1 MTQIPDE
8 EIKLVDA
15 TGKEMDEIAG
25 GGGDGG
31 WMEKWGQEII
41 HKEIC
46 SRLKPNDVVLD
57 LGSGDGRAS
66 NVFSMRNIPVITV
79 DLNKDRLKEGSEIRD
94 RAGIGKATEL
104 IDDVRELSI
113 EKIGKGATIIIASDT
128 VIHFTKSESDKF
140 INNLPL
146 LLNPDER
153 GLVYINVP
161 STDSLLFQY
170 PKYYRATVLDSRT
183 FTILCGCSGGLKE
196 EPIPFYAKGELEAK
210 MALLGG
216 NILATNELRRSE
228 ESLLYEVVVEFRPKR
243 NS

>member
-41 HKEIC
+41 HKEIF
-46 SRLKPNDVVLD
+46 SRLKPNDIILD
-57 LGSGDGRAS
+57 LASGDGRAS

-79 DLNKDRLKEGSEIRD
+79 DLNRDRLKEGSEIRD
-94 RAGIGKATEL
+94 KAGIGKVTEL

-146 LLNPDER
+146 LLNPTER

-161 STDSLLFQY
+161 STESMTFQY
-170 PKYYRATVLDSRT
+170 PKYFGATVLDNRT
-183 FTILCGCSGGLKE
+183 LKIMCACSGELKE
-196 EPIPFYAKGELEAK
+196 EPFPFYAKGELEALF
-210 MALLGG
+210 ALLGG
-216 NILATNELRRSE
+216 NILATNELKRSE
-228 ESLLYEVVVEFRPKR
+228 SSLLHEVVVEFKPKR